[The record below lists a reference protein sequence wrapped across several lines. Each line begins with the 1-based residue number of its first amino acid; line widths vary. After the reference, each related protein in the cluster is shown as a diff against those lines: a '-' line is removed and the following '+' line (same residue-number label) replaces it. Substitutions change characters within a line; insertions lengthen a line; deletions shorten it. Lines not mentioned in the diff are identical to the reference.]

1 MTPPSQAKLAAFV
14 EQNPFVAGFLK
25 CCFDCG
31 LSPQQVAPLVKK
43 ASLLP
48 EAREEFEKVAF
59 WINGALTVASLL
71 PWLWQWWA
79 GNKQQQ
85 PEGQTQP
92 GTKPGTQPKPPAPK
106 SPNGIGVTEQPGAT
120 VAQSVSPNQPPIQ
133 PMAEP
138 LEQPKLA
145 YDKKSMAGLA
155 SLFRIPGLAGLLAKM
170 FRSTPSTLAKGSPGA
185 MEFGRAGILPGLRA
199 KGPVQRMRSSML
211 PTNPPPVPAKTNL
224 LPNLEKNAMWPW
236 LARAGGWLANLF
248 RWGKAGPKPGPTDP
262 WAGFRS
268 ATPKAPPD
276 RTWGKYMADV
286 MAPSVIP
293 AAGFIGLGIVSD
305 RAQQARM
312 QAAQEAENQNI
323 IQSAEL
329 ADVASQNNP
338 KAVEAFARKYGL
350 GDVQQQ
356 ALSNLYGN
364 PFIQNALTGQG
375 QAGAVLSGLKQFGS
389 LPGMDGM
396 KLTRNLANQLSPGA
410 GHVLEFPTAGDSRG
424 PNRP

>member
-1 MTPPSQAKLAAFV
+1 
-14 EQNPFVAGFLK
+14 
-25 CCFDCG
+25 
-31 LSPQQVAPLVKK
+31 
-43 ASLLP
+43 
-48 EAREEFEKVAF
+48 
-59 WINGALTVASLL
+59 
-71 PWLWQWWA
+71 
-79 GNKQQQ
+79 
-85 PEGQTQP
+85 
-92 GTKPGTQPKPPAPK
+92 
-106 SPNGIGVTEQPGAT
+106 
-120 VAQSVSPNQPPIQ
+120 
-133 PMAEP
+133 
-138 LEQPKLA
+138 
-145 YDKKSMAGLA
+145 
-155 SLFRIPGLAGLLAKM
+155 
-170 FRSTPSTLAKGSPGA
+170 
-185 MEFGRAGILPGLRA
+185 
-199 KGPVQRMRSSML
+199 
-211 PTNPPPVPAKTNL
+211 
-224 LPNLEKNAMWPW
+224 
-236 LARAGGWLANLF
+236 
-248 RWGKAGPKPGPTDP
+248 
-262 WAGFRS
+262 
-268 ATPKAPPD
+268 
-276 RTWGKYMADV
+276 MADV